1 MENVIFEKEFLG
13 RGLHF
18 PIGIDPVTGRI
29 RTSAYEDSIRESIYL
44 ILMTRKGERVMQPD
58 FGCGIQDY
66 VFESMDYGIMSKMST
81 SVKNAL
87 IMWEP
92 RIDEVEVD
100 VAPSA
105 SETGMIEIRI
115 SYVVRST
122 NNPYNLVYPFYLNEG
137 LVTLDSAQNQDTK
150 SNDNKEIA
158 DNDGNAEKN
167 EHTDNAEKAEI
178 NEQDNGEHAGN
189 DDGSIKEA
197 DSKVKE
203 ETSAES
209 KDSNKDEK

>member
-18 PIGIDPVTGRI
+18 PVGINPVTGRI
-29 RTSAYEDSIRESIYL
+29 QTSAYEDSIQESIYL
-44 ILMTRKGERVMQPD
+44 ILMTRKGERVMQPE

-66 VFESMDYGIMSKMST
+66 VFESMDYGTLSKMST

-87 IMWEP
+87 ILWEP

-100 VAPSA
+100 VVPSA
-105 SETGMIEIRI
+105 LETGMAEIRI

-137 LVTLDSAQNQDTK
+137 LVTLDSQ
-150 SNDNKEIA
+150 E
-158 DNDGNAEKN
+158 
-167 EHTDNAEKAEI
+167 
-178 NEQDNGEHAGN
+178 
-189 DDGSIKEA
+189 
-197 DSKVKE
+197 
-203 ETSAES
+203 
-209 KDSNKDEK
+209 NKDENKEKADAVSDPEDQTEDPEAVQKDEK